1 MFRPLLI
8 GTFGAVLA
16 LTLACAGL
24 AWWTASVAVFQ
35 MERTRHVHEVL
46 HGHLHLESEADRLLQ
61 AATAAAL
68 GDEQLGFG
76 PGHARATIRAQF
88 ANIRRHITAEIAMLP
103 QNLAEREELDD
114 LAALE
119 QLSHGFVQRL
129 EDAASLS
136 AAGRMEEARAQLR
149 IVVQGGLGTEFR
161 NAVHAAVDREREDAI
176 AAEREAERMTAAP
189 ARLARLMAAL
199 AVLVAV
205 IAAAVLIRRLQRPL
219 DQLAGAAEAVTG
231 GDFSRRVTGVPTK
244 GELGRV
250 VRSFNTML
258 DEVARSRA
266 ALQSSHAALEQAVE
280 ARTAELA
287 AANEALQR
295 SDQAR
300 RRFLADASHELRT
313 PLTVIRGEAEVA
325 LRGADKPV
333 ADYRHALGRVAEE
346 AAHTAR
352 LVDDLLFVARSEAGE
367 ARSARHPVA
376 LDEVVQGAVSAART
390 LGAPRGIRVGS
401 NALPRRVVVQGDAD
415 RLRQLVLI
423 LLDNAVRY
431 SDAGGEV
438 VVELQMLQEQVRLV
452 VADDGIGIAPEDLE
466 RVFERFHRGADA
478 AARHDGGSGLGL
490 PLARAIARAHG
501 GEVRLENRTGRGTVA
516 LVELP
521 AAHPLQAVA

>member
-61 AATAAAL
+61 AATEAAFGDNVLPFPPGAAREAL
-68 GDEQLGFG
+68 
-76 PGHARATIRAQF
+76 RAQF
-88 ANIRRHITAEIAMLP
+88 ARIRRHIAAEVAMAP
-103 QNLAEREELDD
+103 ASAAERDE
-114 LAALE
+114 LE
-119 QLSHGFVQRL
+119 QLARLEELSHGFVQRI
-129 EDAASLS
+129 EDAASLTL
-136 AAGRMEEARAQLR
+136 AGSVREARAQMR
-149 IVVQGGLGTEFR
+149 AAVQAGLGTEFR
-161 NAVHAAVDREREDAI
+161 QAVHTAVDRERADAI
-176 AAEREAERMTAAP
+176 AAEQEAERITAAP
-189 ARLARLMAAL
+189 ARLARLMAGL

-205 IAAAVLIRRLQRPL
+205 IAAAVLMRRLQRPL
-219 DQLAGAAEAVTG
+219 DQLAGAAEAVAE
-231 GDFSRRVTGVPTK
+231 GDFSRRVVGVPEAGT
-244 GELGRV
+244 LGRV
-250 VRSFNTML
+250 VRSFNAML

-266 ALQSSHAALEQAVE
+266 ALQSSHAALEQAVQ

-287 AANEALQR
+287 AANAALQR
-295 SDQAR
+295 SDEVR

-313 PLTVIRGEAEVA
+313 PLTIIRGEAEVA

-333 ADYRHALGRVAEE
+333 AEYRHALGRVAEE

-367 ARSARHPVA
+367 ARSAKHPVA
-376 LDEVVQGAVSAART
+376 LDEIVQGALVAART
-390 LGAPRGIRVGS
+390 LAAPRGISVG
-401 NALPRRVVVQGDAD
+401 ARAVPHRIVVQGDPD
-415 RLRQLVLI
+415 RLRQLALI

-431 SDAGGEV
+431 SDPGGEV
-438 VVELQMLQEQVRLV
+438 FVELQALPGLVRLV
-452 VADDGIGIAPEDLE
+452 IADDGMGIAPEELE
-466 RVFERFHRGADA
+466 RVFERFHRGRGAS
-478 AARHDGGSGLGL
+478 ARHVGGSGLGL

-501 GEVRLENRTGRGTVA
+501 GEVRLENRQDRGTVA